1 MKKLLGIVLLG
12 LLWCNVGFAED
23 YDSKAG
29 GIREPGTDKKCFYVF
44 ERENIFERKFLPKV
58 KKNRGVFV
66 TYIGCNKYYD
76 DWSWEYSLN
85 PDIDAAHLKAYGL
98 CAGNELP
105 KYNLTGCHLFSIND
119 VIVWGKDAAFVTK
132 VEKEAQEGLT
142 TKIAKKQ
149 SENAEELNKNCIKMG
164 TTKFNERIKPAAK
177 TREKKNQAYVMYF
190 GCIDMNNW
198 YWQTGIEDDLDK
210 AKEIAHSKCVSK
222 GAQWINNCHLFSI
235 GDKIVYGDPA
245 LKTKVE
251 EKLRKKLAKINK
263 SKKKSGA
270 GSYVHKF
277 LLWDNLIFSKKSPTT
292 FKKLTFNKEKNIGQ
306 IIKRVKR
313 NSDWSKKKTFRSFSF
328 EAEFED
334 NITVEIFVEYEK
346 DKKDF
351 KKAEKEALFFS
362 HMYGQM
368 PHFLKDYNKKIYVH
382 NDNEYDDG
390 LGLWWVSYQK
400 REFHINAPRVN
411 LKPSGDQR
419 CGEDTDRYS
428 HCTVVMVHELAHII
442 QQLTG
447 VISPSKWSKARKL
460 DKKKYAS
467 EYSKQNSKEDFA
479 ESLTAWIA
487 VRHKSD
493 RISESDLKKFNE
505 FIPNRLKLFDEMNF
519 NMHPISN

>member
-1 MKKLLGIVLLG
+1 MKKFLGILFLC
-12 LLWCNVGFAED
+12 LLWSNVGIAAE
-23 YDSKAG
+23 
-29 GIREPGTDKKCFYVF
+29 REPGTDKKCFYQF
-44 ERENIFERKFLPKV
+44 EKAKVFERKFLPKV
-58 KKNRGVFV
+58 NKDKGVFV

-76 DWSWEYSLN
+76 DWSWDYSFDQ
-85 PDIDAAHLKAYGL
+85 DIDAAHKKAYDGCL
-98 CAGNELP
+98 REMDE
-105 KYNLTGCHLFSIND
+105 YNLTGCHLFSIDD

-149 SENAEELNKNCIKMG
+149 SENDEELNKNCIKMG
-164 TTKFNERIKPAAK
+164 TTKFNEKIKPATK
-177 TREKKNQAYVMYF
+177 TRENKNQAFVMYF

-198 YWQTGIEDDLDK
+198 YWHTGIEDDLDK
-210 AKEIAHSKCVSK
+210 AKEKAHSMCVSK
-222 GAQWINNCHLFSI
+222 GAQWVDNCHLFSI
-235 GDKIVYGDPA
+235 GDKIVYGDAA
-245 LKTKVE
+245 LRTKVE
-251 EKLRKKLAKINK
+251 EKLRKKLTKISK

-292 FKKLTFNKEKNIGQ
+292 FKKLTFNKEKNAGQ
-306 IIKRVKR
+306 VTKRVKR
-313 NSDWSKKKTFRSFSF
+313 NSDWSKKKNFHSFSF
-328 EAEFED
+328 TAEYED
-334 NITVEIFVEYEK
+334 NITVEVFVEYEK

-382 NDNEYDDG
+382 NDNGYDDG
-390 LGLWWVSYQK
+390 LGLWWVHYKK
-400 REFHINAPRVN
+400 REFHINAPRYDM
-411 LKPSGDQR
+411 KPSGDQL
-419 CGEDTDRYS
+419 CGKSDRYS
-428 HCTVVMVHELAHII
+428 HCAVVMAHELAHVI

-447 VISPSKWSKARKL
+447 VISPSKWAKARKL

-479 ESLTAWIA
+479 ESVVAWIA

-505 FIPNRLKLFDEMNF
+505 FIPNRLKLFDEINF
-519 NMHPISN
+519 NMHPLDS